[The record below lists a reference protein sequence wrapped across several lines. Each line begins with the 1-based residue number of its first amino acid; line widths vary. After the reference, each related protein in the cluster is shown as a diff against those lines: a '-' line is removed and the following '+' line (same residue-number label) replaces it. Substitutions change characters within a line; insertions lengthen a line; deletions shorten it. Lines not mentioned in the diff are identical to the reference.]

1 MKLTTN
7 QIYDFILDNE
17 IATEEEIN
25 IITNINGY
33 NKKSLNNI
41 IYARTAYNDV
51 QQCVECE
58 PESFLVEES
67 ILNIILK

>member
-17 IATEEEIN
+17 IATEKEIN
-25 IITNINGY
+25 LVTNINGY
-33 NKKSLNNI
+33 NEESLNNI
-41 IYARTAYNDV
+41 IYARTAYHDV
-51 QQCVECE
+51 EQCVECE